1 MGVTHDVGGW
11 WCGGGRVCGCFKRRA
26 LSRNGPNSTVK
37 FVLGSAVVVP
47 SIALCI
53 DHGRGKSVKI
63 AVEKW

>member
-1 MGVTHDVGGW
+1 MAPT
-11 WCGGGRVCGCFKRRA
+11 
-26 LSRNGPNSTVK
+26 LLLK
-37 FVLGSAVVVP
+37 FVLGSAMVVP